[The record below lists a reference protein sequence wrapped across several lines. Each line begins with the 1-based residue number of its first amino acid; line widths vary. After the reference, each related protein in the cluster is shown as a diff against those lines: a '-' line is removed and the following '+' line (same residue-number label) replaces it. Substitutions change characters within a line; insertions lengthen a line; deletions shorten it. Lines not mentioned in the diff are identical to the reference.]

1 MRTIRHSRLSPRGWR
16 SLILAALTVACNSP
30 TESTPEVERPGDS
43 NPTVGWT
50 LGPVCSVLADDSR
63 PVITGAQL
71 LLGTRIVRDDRFS
84 PKHLVPLSEAVE
96 NLPSGLH
103 QLSVRI
109 TGLTVPSANLG
120 VSCNAMA
127 QHSANPL
134 SNRILELGY
143 RSGIMRV
150 GDVVTFPVEIPAT
163 PTTPSYSTSAPSC
176 TYLRVTPTSADVAA
190 EGMARLR
197 IDAVAQKVGA
207 ATCAPLRVRVSPS
220 VAWLVPHAG
229 VDGMIGQG
237 PRGFTV
243 AANPETSERAV
254 TIEFFTT
261 DARGTRSIVGRTRVR
276 QVARADGPRVVT
288 YTTFD
293 GAQLERWSWL
303 GRHVALLTARADL
316 DRPTMTRILAGLDA
330 AYEYYAASTGQIPQ
344 SAKLIEGRLPITEV
358 NATCGAGCGY
368 LGATGIEL
376 LPGTWSALYEGV
388 RTDGRFEQT
397 AFYELGRNFWFLS
410 APLAYRAPDPD
421 GAVVTGFAVYMRF
434 ASMAAAGIEGAP
446 FNGTPFPVF
455 RSTVEGLVDR
465 YVADATLNWSNT
477 LRVGRGVANPMGLGA
492 TDLFA
497 SMVMRL
503 ARDHGG
509 DAFVQRLW
517 KAALGRP
524 TARSSAEAAWNFADA
539 ASIAAGRDL
548 TAVFQA
554 WRWPAR

>member
-1 MRTIRHSRLSPRGWR
+1 MRTVPHTLARSRGWY
-16 SLILAALTVACNSP
+16 STILAALTVACGSP
-30 TESTPEVERPGDS
+30 TEPRPAAEGVDNS
-43 NPTVGWT
+43 NPAVGWT
-50 LGPVCSVLADDSR
+50 LGPICSVLTDDSR
-63 PVITGAQL
+63 PVVTGAQL
-71 LLGTRIVRDDRFS
+71 RLGTRVVRDDRFV
-84 PKHLVPLSEAVE
+84 PKHLVPLGESIE
-96 NLPSGLH
+96 NLPSGMY
-103 QLSVRI
+103 QLIVRI
-109 TGLTVPSANLG
+109 TGLTVPTVNVGISCSAM
-120 VSCNAMA
+120 V
-127 QHSANPL
+127 QHPANPF

-143 RSGIMRV
+143 RSGTMRV
-150 GDVVTFPVEIPAT
+150 GDEVSFPVEIPSTVTA
-163 PTTPSYSTSAPSC
+163 PSSSALAPSC
-176 TYLRVTPTSADVAA
+176 AYLRVTPTSADVAA

-207 ATCAPLRVRVSPS
+207 ATCAPLRVRVSPT
-220 VAWLVPHAG
+220 VAWLVPHAD
-229 VDGMIGQG
+229 VDGMVGQG

-243 AANPETSERAV
+243 AANPERSERAA

-261 DARGTRSIVGRTRVR
+261 DARGARSIVGRTRVR

-330 AYEYYAASTGQIPQ
+330 AYEYYLASTGRLPQ
-344 SAKLIEGRLPITEV
+344 SAKTIEGRLPLTEV
-358 NATCGAGCGY
+358 TATCGAGCGY

-388 RTDGRFEQT
+388 RTEGRFEQT
-397 AFYELGRNFWFLS
+397 AFYELGRNFWFFS

-434 ASMAAAGIEGAP
+434 ASMSAAGIEGAP

-465 YVADATLNWSNT
+465 YIADAALNWSNT
-477 LRVGRGVANPMGLGA
+477 LRVGHGVANPMGLGA
-492 TDLFA
+492 TNLFA

-517 KAALGRP
+517 KAASERP

-548 TAVFQA
+548 TTVFQA
-554 WRWPAR
+554 WRWPTR